1 MTAWLTLVRLGVTI
15 MKVIGLTGG
24 IGSGKSTVSQFLA
37 ELGAVIIDADKVGH
51 EAFKPDTEIWREVV
65 AAFGR
70 QILTPEGDI
79 DRGKLGKIV
88 FGSSESLAR
97 LNQIMHP
104 RIYDMVEARLEEY
117 RRQGVDVVVLE
128 VPLLLEVGW
137 TQLVD
142 EVWVTIASEAT
153 VLKRLQERT
162 GLSEPESLA
171 RIRSQMTNEERV
183 KHAGVVINNDCD
195 LTDLKAR
202 VSELW
207 QRLHTGGIG
216 RPGEAS

>member
-65 AAFGR
+65 ATFGR

-97 LNQIMHP
+97 LNRIMHP
-104 RIYDMVEARLEEY
+104 RMYDMVKARLEEY

-171 RIRSQMTNEERV
+171 RIRSQMSNEERV
-183 KHAGVVINNDCD
+183 KHADVVINNDCD
-195 LTDLKAR
+195 LDELETK
-202 VSELW
+202 VEELW
-207 QRLHTGGIG
+207 QGLHTGGIG
-216 RPGEAS
+216 RPSEAT

>member
-1 MTAWLTLVRLGVTI
+1 

-51 EAFKPDTEIWREVV
+51 EAFKPDTELWQEVV

-70 QILTPEGDI
+70 QILAPEGDI

-97 LNQIMHP
+97 LNRIMHP
-104 RIYDMVEARLEEY
+104 RMYDMVEARLEEY

-128 VPLLLEVGW
+128 APLLLEAGW
-137 TQLVD
+137 TPLVD
-142 EVWVTIASEAT
+142 EVWVTIAPEAT

-162 GLSEPESLA
+162 ELSEPESLA
-171 RIRSQMTNEERV
+171 RIRSQMSNEERV
-183 KHAGVVINNDCD
+183 KHADVIINNDCD
-195 LTDLKAR
+195 FTDLKAR

-207 QRLHTGGIG
+207 QRLYSGGAD
-216 RPGEAS
+216 RHGEAS